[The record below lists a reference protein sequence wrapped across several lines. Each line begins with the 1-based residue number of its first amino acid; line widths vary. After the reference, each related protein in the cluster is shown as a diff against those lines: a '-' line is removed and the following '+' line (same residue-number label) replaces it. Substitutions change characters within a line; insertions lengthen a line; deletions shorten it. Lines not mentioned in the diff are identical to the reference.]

1 MTLRRYIHCVV
12 FSAIN
17 DTIETMFYGMALTLI
32 LLNATFAL
40 DPPVIGGLR
49 IPKAGIDV
57 NPITISVS
65 HGQVVN
71 NATVNTNLKGWW
83 RCVVCWYKRSFW
95 AGLCTVPNVAF
106 PELGPAEAA
115 LCLVRDQH
123 QTGRYLLIT
132 V

>member
-17 DTIETMFYGMALTLI
+17 DTIETMLYGMALTLI

-57 NPITISVS
+57 NPITISAS

-71 NATVNTNLKGWW
+71 NATVNTNLKSL
-83 RCVVCWYKRSFW
+83 VV
-95 AGLCTVPNVAF
+95 LCR
-106 PELGPAEAA
+106 L
-115 LCLVRDQH
+115 LV
-123 QTGRYLLIT
+123 
-132 V
+132 